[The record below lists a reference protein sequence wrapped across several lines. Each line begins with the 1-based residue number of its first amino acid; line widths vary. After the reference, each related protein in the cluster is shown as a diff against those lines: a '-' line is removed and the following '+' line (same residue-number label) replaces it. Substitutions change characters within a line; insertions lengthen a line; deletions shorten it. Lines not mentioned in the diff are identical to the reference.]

1 MNVIYLFPTIE
12 LESFVRG
19 SLFFIMSILQKTYG
33 QDGFDTLK
41 IVDTNTI
48 RFHQRKYVYNRENI
62 H

>member
-12 LESFVRG
+12 LG

>member
-12 LESFVRG
+12 LG

-48 RFHQRKYVYNRENI
+48 RFHQRKYAYKRENI

>member
-12 LESFVRG
+12 LE

>member
-12 LESFVRG
+12 LG
-19 SLFFIMSILQKTYG
+19 SLFFIMSILQKRYG